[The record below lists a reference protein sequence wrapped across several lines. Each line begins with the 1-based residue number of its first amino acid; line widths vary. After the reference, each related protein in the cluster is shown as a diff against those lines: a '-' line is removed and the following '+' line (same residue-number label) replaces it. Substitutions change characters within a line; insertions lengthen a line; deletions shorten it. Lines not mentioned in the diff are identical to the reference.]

1 MTVKELIR
9 ELQNVPEDAI
19 IFADY
24 HLHKI
29 VKKIEYNDP
38 QNIIYFCSN
47 KIYESE
53 DYEDNIPDDVDES
66 NYNPYMDC
74 DAPQENKNDNKRTR
88 FILDSDGDTYH
99 IMLTKEQTDFMDW
112 CFKNCIDFSC
122 AGAEEIKDVN
132 WEMP

>member
-53 DYEDNIPDDVDES
+53 DYEDN
-66 NYNPYMDC
+66 
-74 DAPQENKNDNKRTR
+74 NKRTR

-112 CFKNCIDFSC
+112 CFKNCINFSC

>member
-1 MTVKELIR
+1 MINPIVEMRCLHCKPYHELMQIAIDKYGFCPNGKSISKVELITY
-9 ELQNVPEDAI
+9 I
-19 IFADY
+19 IAFAAMRGD
-24 HLHKI
+24 I
-29 VKKIEYNDP
+29 DP
-38 QNIIYFCSN
+38 IASQ
-47 KIYESE
+47 ES
-53 DYEDNIPDDVDES
+53 
-66 NYNPYMDC
+66 
-74 DAPQENKNDNKRTR
+74 KNDNKRTR

>member
-1 MTVKELIR
+1 MMNPIIEMRRLHCKPYHELMQIAIDKYGFCPNGKSISKVELITY
-9 ELQNVPEDAI
+9 I
-19 IFADY
+19 IAFAAMRGD
-24 HLHKI
+24 
-29 VKKIEYNDP
+29 IEP
-38 QNIIYFCSN
+38 I
-47 KIYESE
+47 
-53 DYEDNIPDDVDES
+53 
-66 NYNPYMDC
+66 
-74 DAPQENKNDNKRTR
+74 APQENKNDNKRTR